1 MKIFGRI
8 ALVLAILACGASM
21 FFASKLGKDR
31 NDLRVVR
38 DGLIQDKNKLT
49 ADLNT
54 TRTDLNNTRATL
66 AKTTED
72 LNTAVANFEAKK
84 VEIAQKDQE
93 IGTLKEQV
101 VAKGTELDAAK
112 TELAG
117 AQETLKKIQA
127 AIGGEDIGNFEKVR
141 EALANQAE
149 ENKILGQQLV
159 VMRALNKTLEEKV
172 AELSTTPINLRGK
185 VAAVQSSWGF
195 VVLDVGRDR
204 RVQTNTNFLVYRDS
218 KLVSKVQVRT
228 VGETTSVA
236 EVLPDF
242 NKSNPRVGDL
252 VVH

>member
-1 MKIFGRI
+1 MY
-8 ALVLAILACGASM
+8 
-21 FFASKLGKDR
+21 FASNLGKDR
-31 NDLRVVR
+31 NELRVVR

-101 VAKGTELDAAK
+101 VAKGTELDQAK
-112 TELAG
+112 TELAS
-117 AQETLKKIQA
+117 AQETLKKIQV
-127 AIGGEDIGNFEKVR
+127 AIGGESLENFEKVR

-159 VMRALNKTLEEKV
+159 AMRSLNKTLEEKV

-204 RVQTNTNFLVYRDS
+204 RVQTNTHFLVYRDT
-218 KLVSKVQVRT
+218 KLISKVQVRT
-228 VGETTSVA
+228 VGESTSVA
-236 EVLPDF
+236 EVVPEF